1 MKPWFNTALIIM
13 LTLVWVVI
21 GWQLHKRLGDLEM
34 IQSIKQV
41 SESQLILQHDAW
53 HQQMKKEDL
62 VHSIDETK

>member
-62 VHSIDETK
+62 VHPIDETK

>member
-1 MKPWFNTALIIM
+1 MKPWFNTTLILALTVIWII
-13 LTLVWVVI
+13 I
-21 GWQLHKRLGDLEM
+21 GWQLHKRLSHVEM